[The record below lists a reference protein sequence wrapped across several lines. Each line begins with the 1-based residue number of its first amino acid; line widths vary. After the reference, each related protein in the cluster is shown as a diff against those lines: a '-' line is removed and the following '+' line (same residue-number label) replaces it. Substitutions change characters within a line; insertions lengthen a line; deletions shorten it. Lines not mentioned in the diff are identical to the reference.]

1 MSSDRGRRP
10 ATTLA
15 DVARE
20 AGVSRAT
27 ASKALNGRSDVAAA
41 TRERVAEVAARLGFT
56 PNASARG
63 LITGRSGTVG
73 LLTSDLE
80 GRFVLPI
87 LMGAEDAFGVGKLD
101 VFLCDARGDAMRERH
116 HLTTLLGRRV
126 DGIIVVGDR
135 TDVRSSIGRDLPVPV
150 VYAYA
155 PSDHPEDLSLTP
167 DGTMGGT
174 LAAEHLLSLG
184 RRRIVAISGDPSYS
198 SAHDRLGGA
207 RAALQESGL
216 DLLGP
221 PMFAEWSEHWG
232 RAAVS
237 LALEKH
243 PDLDA
248 VLCGSDQVARGVLDG
263 LRDAGRRVPE
273 DVAVVGYDN
282 WVPMAVGARPGL
294 TSVDSRLEALGQEAA
309 RQLFSAISGE
319 RIQPQTLRL
328 PVELVVRGSTVP
340 GLSR

>member
-1 MSSDRGRRP
+1 MSIEGGRR

-27 ASKALNGRSDVAAA
+27 ASKALNGRADVSAT
-41 TRERVAEVAARLGFT
+41 TRERVTEVARRLGFT

-63 LITGRSGTVG
+63 LLTGRSGTVG

-87 LMGAEDAFGVGKLD
+87 LMGAEDAFGAGRLD
-101 VFLCDARGDAMRERH
+101 VFLCDARGDAVRERH
-116 HLTTLLGRRV
+116 HLQTLLGRRV

-135 TDVRSSIGRDLPVPV
+135 TDVRRSIGRDLPVPV

-167 DGTMGGT
+167 DGVMGGA

-184 RRRIVAISGDPSYS
+184 RRRIVAISGDSRYS

-207 RAALQESGL
+207 RAALQEAGL

-221 PMFAEWSEHWG
+221 AMFAEWTEHWG
-232 RAAVS
+232 RAAIA

-282 WVPMAVGARPGL
+282 WKLFAEGSRPGL
-294 TSVDSRLEALGQEAA
+294 TSIDSRLENLGREAA
-309 RQLFSAISGE
+309 QHLFAAIEGE
-319 RIQPQTLRL
+319 DVDPRTIRL

-340 GLSR
+340 GLGG